1 MRRLFFFLATML
13 LCLTFSL
20 ASAETYLPQEI
31 KNFFSSQSRSG
42 HSISD
47 STEIDSYFFVTT
59 KDDNGTNHLFGFKQ
73 KNGSWD
79 YWLHTTS
86 AVPQGTASLMLGN
99 AQGSSDLVTGKVYT
113 SPTLTI
119 SRISKFGDSFDMGV
133 TYVLS
138 NGAWL
143 LSDLYSK
150 EANNHYVVY
159 CKNNAVTYYSDVNA
173 TNPTGTVK
181 ATIQRDLRYVSLS
194 SIPKS
199 YKTAKENLTV
209 APAIPLSNE
218 LVAQE
223 IKFSGGKKYNVYSA
237 PAKDSVRGG
246 NGKAAVS
253 TNSWIQVFGQD
264 GDWILIQYS
273 IDASRYRIGYIA
285 ASALPKNVNVP
296 SLDFQPIDAW
306 VEEEVSLTD
315 DPFYSQSVLAA
326 LSVNE
331 KVTWLA
337 TIGDWAYVEV
347 TQGKLM
353 RGFVPL
359 ESIRTDRLFDL
370 AVISN
375 GLAEGNVRITA
386 EGKLYC
392 NISLIT
398 TNQPDRLI
406 VTDSNGTQLAVLS
419 SHEQNTYQNEV
430 DILLPSSVRCL
441 CLFPQYADGT
451 IGAEL
456 CRIQW

>member
-1 MRRLFFFLATML
+1 ML
-13 LCLTFSL
+13 
-20 ASAETYLPQEI
+20 
-31 KNFFSSQSRSG
+31 
-42 HSISD
+42 
-47 STEIDSYFFVTT
+47 
-59 KDDNGTNHLFGFKQ
+59 
-73 KNGSWD
+73 
-79 YWLHTTS
+79 
-86 AVPQGTASLMLGN
+86 
-99 AQGSSDLVTGKVYT
+99 
-113 SPTLTI
+113 SPTILT
-119 SRISKFGDSFDMGV
+119 SM
-133 TYVLS
+133 
-138 NGAWL
+138 
-143 LSDLYSK
+143 
-150 EANNHYVVY
+150 
-159 CKNNAVTYYSDVNA
+159 
-173 TNPTGTVK
+173 P
-181 ATIQRDLRYVSLS
+181 
-194 SIPKS
+194 

-209 APAIPLSNE
+209 APALPLSNE

-253 TNSWIQVFGQD
+253 TNSWIQVFGQE

-347 TQGKLM
+347 THGKLM

-430 DILLPSSVRCL
+430 DIMLPSSVRCL